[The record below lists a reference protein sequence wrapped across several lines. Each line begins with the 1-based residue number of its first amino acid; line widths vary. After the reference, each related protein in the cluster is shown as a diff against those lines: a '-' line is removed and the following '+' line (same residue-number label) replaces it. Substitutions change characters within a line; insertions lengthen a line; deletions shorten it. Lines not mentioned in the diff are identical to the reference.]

1 MAQARRTPDMSRPA
15 AAIDDPLLLYAR
27 IGYRTF
33 LKYRDGARSP
43 EALYDGYNE
52 AELKR
57 LLALHPRQLAG
68 AGADPLA

>member
-1 MAQARRTPDMSRPA
+1 MIRPA
-15 AAIDDPLLLYAR
+15 AEIDDPLLLYAR

-43 EALYDGYNE
+43 ETLYDGFSQ

-57 LLALHPRQLAG
+57 LLTLHPGKEPDA
-68 AGADPLA
+68 AP